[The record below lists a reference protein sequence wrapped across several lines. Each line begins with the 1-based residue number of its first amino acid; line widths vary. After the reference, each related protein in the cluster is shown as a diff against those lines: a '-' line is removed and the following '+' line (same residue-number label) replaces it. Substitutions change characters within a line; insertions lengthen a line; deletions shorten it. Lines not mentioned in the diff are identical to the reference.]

1 MTAVHIYCTYQKYC
15 LQMIMLQKG
24 QTSERLS
31 GNNEGG
37 GQDQTITQEISWNSR
52 ILPKE
57 EF

>member
-1 MTAVHIYCTYQKYC
+1 
-15 LQMIMLQKG
+15 MIMLQKG

-31 GNNEGG
+31 ENNEGG